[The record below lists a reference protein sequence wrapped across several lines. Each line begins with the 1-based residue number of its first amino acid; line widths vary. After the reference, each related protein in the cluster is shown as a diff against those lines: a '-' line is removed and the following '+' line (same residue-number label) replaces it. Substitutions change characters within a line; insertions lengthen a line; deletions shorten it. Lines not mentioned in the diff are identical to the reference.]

1 MQMECVESP
10 TARCAFQQE
19 GNVTWGSKSHF
30 YDFFNQKKSK
40 SFCVLF
46 LELLF
51 IVLSVTNVPQPSKRQ
66 AILSHYEQNCCC
78 TYIQSIITVLPKV
91 PFVFMSCFYLQL
103 PSLSSTSPQFIFR
116 IMGGWTYSIQSPTPS
131 TKCHNVQ
138 TCDNHDDKTSTIQ
151 FYSYSKSP
159 FSFTSHKKN
168 KLTLLFVLC
177 LFLFCCIF

>member
-1 MQMECVESP
+1 MQMECVERPS
-10 TARCAFQQE
+10 ARCAFQQV
-19 GNVTWGSKSHF
+19 GNVTWGKKISLLIVKKNPLFSIFRTLSKYLVLQTSFSKS
-30 YDFFNQKKSK
+30 
-40 SFCVLF
+40 L
-46 LELLF
+46 
-51 IVLSVTNVPQPSKRQ
+51 PPSKRKR
-66 AILSHYEQNCCC
+66 AILSQYEQNCCC
-78 TYIQSIITVLPKV
+78 TQSIITVLPKV
-91 PFVFMSCFYLQL
+91 PFVLMSCFYLQL

-116 IMGGWTYSIQSPTPS
+116 IMGGWTSSIQSPTPS